1 LHLQPTAISARGGL
15 LPCGGEFIESAQDRN
30 GQLLADERFDVFI
43 ERFEVRR
50 HEVRIQSLAAFHAIL

>member
-30 GQLLADERFDVFI
+30 GQFLADERFDVFI
-43 ERFEVRR
+43 E
-50 HEVRIQSLAAFHAIL
+50 L